1 MNDPKHLLRNRF
13 VNLLADWQNSGTPTR
28 TGFQKAAEEIIRW
41 KKKNGITGLWENPPT
56 LVTATI
62 DDAWGH
68 GLAVI
73 HLWAKAAGMKI
84 HAMGLLKTPE
94 EIIAK
99 CRKLH
104 PDFLGMT
111 VLQFDTEDDLA
122 LITRNLPPKTCCI
135 VGGPIFGADPELAS
149 RAGVHMVA
157 RNAAEFLSILL
168 QFNRLSDETS

>member
-1 MNDPKHLLRNRF
+1 VNDSKHLLRNRL
-13 VNLLADWQNSGTPTR
+13 VHLLAHWQKTGTPTR
-28 TGFQKAAEEIIRW
+28 SGFQEAAEEIIRW

-94 EIIAK
+94 EIITK
-99 CRKLH
+99 CRKLQ

-111 VLQFDTEDDLA
+111 ILQFDTEDDLA
-122 LITRNLPPKTCCI
+122 MITRNLPTKTCCI
-135 VGGPIFGADPELAS
+135 VGGPIFKADPELAS

-157 RNAAEFLSILL
+157 GNAADFLAVLL
-168 QFNRLSDETS
+168 NFEPVEG